1 MALTKVTYSMI
12 EGDVVS
18 ATDYGADP
26 TGATDSSAAIQAAID
41 SGNAVVFPSGT
52 YLISSNVSLKSGT
65 RLIGQSGAVIRRNTD
80 VRILGVTPTLT
91 EITATADFLYGST
104 LITLNSAS
112 YAAATVGQ
120 YLWFK
125 DRTSANV
132 NYIQDF
138 VDLRN
143 SNVAL
148 LTSADEWVYQVQCA
162 KIVEKLAGNVVRINA
177 AAHVDFPF
185 TGAAK
190 IYRVSDV
197 VVEDVVIDGLT
208 FENGSGLSG
217 ASAEAA
223 FVNIQYVY
231 NLTVQNCKFDLQG
244 YTGGIYAQFGQ
255 VNITN
260 NQFNAPAQLGV
271 FLREAI
277 TDSSVSN
284 NVFRNQTTGDASIFV
299 EAHCYNI
306 AITGNTFDGAR
317 LYELTDSS
325 QLISCIQCDAKPNN
339 ITITGN
345 SGNGYGVGVRFELGA
360 MFNTVQGNSFTN
372 MGVSGVRADG
382 CSYLTI
388 TGNTF
393 YNCGIT
399 TTPGTLTGA
408 IGTIV
413 LPSTSY
419 CTIQG
424 NVIGA
429 DSGYQSA
436 WLVLSGA
443 YNVIGNNILN
453 NVDVYEITNWDN
465 RIYANDG
472 DSFFRANDSIGP
484 SQVTSVR
491 NVALVDNVATTV
503 ATITTPNP
511 AGSLDSGAFIVNM
524 KLMAL
529 FYGSGAMPASG
540 AVASKSQL
548 ITFSAAT
555 NSGGTSDQSAVTTIA
570 TSAVA
575 DPGGFTDLT
584 NPVVT
589 INKPDNYTYEIQVTS
604 DGSGTVSAGRAV
616 ASIEILWF
624 GYSSPPTVS

>member
-12 EGDVVS
+12 EGGVVS
-18 ATDYGADP
+18 VTDYGADP
-26 TGATDSSAAIQAAID
+26 TGVADSSTAIQAAID
-41 SGNAVVFPSGT
+41 SGNTVVFPSGT

-104 LITLNSAS
+104 LITLDASS
-112 YAAATVGQ
+112 YASVTVGQ

-125 DRTSANV
+125 DKTSANV

-162 KIVEKLAGNVVRINA
+162 KIVEKLAGNAVRINA

-185 TGAAK
+185 TGAGK

-260 NQFNAPAQLGV
+260 NQFDAPTQLGV

-317 LYELTDSS
+317 LYELTNAS

-372 MGVSGVRADG
+372 MGICGIRADG

-399 TTPGTLTGA
+399 TAPGTLTGA

-413 LPSTSY
+413 LPSTGY

-443 YNVIGNNILN
+443 YNVIGNNILD
-453 NVDVYEITNWDN
+453 NVDVYEVTNWNN
-465 RIYANDG
+465 RLYANAG
-472 DSFFRANDSIGP
+472 DSFFNANDSIGP
-484 SQVTSVR
+484 NRVTSFCD
-491 NVALVDNVATTV
+491 VALADNVATTV

-524 KLMAL
+524 KLMAM

-555 NSGGTSDQSAVTTIA
+555 NSGGTSKQSAVTTVA

-575 DPGGFTDLT
+575 DPGGFTALT
-584 NPVVT
+584 DPVVT
-589 INKPDNYTYEIQVTS
+589 INKPDNYTYQIQVTS
-604 DGSGTVSAGRAV
+604 DGSGIVSAGRAV

-624 GYSSPPTVS
+624 GYKSPPTVS

>member
-12 EGDVVS
+12 EGDAVS
-18 ATDYGADP
+18 VTDFGAVGNGVAND
-26 TGATDSSAAIQAAID
+26 TAAIQAAID
-41 SGNAVVFPSGT
+41 TGKIVIFPAGT
-52 YLISSNVSLKSGT
+52 YLFQSDIALKSNT
-65 RLIGQSGAVIRRNTD
+65 RLVGQPGAVIYRNTD
-80 VRILGVTPTLT
+80 VRFVGVTPTLT

-112 YAAATVGQ
+112 YAAVSVGQ

-132 NYIQDF
+132 NYITDF

-143 SNVAL
+143 SDVAL

-162 KIVEKLAGNVVRINA
+162 KIVEKLTGNAVRINA

-185 TGAAK
+185 TGAGK
-190 IYRVSDV
+190 IYSVSNV
-197 VVEDVVIDGLT
+197 VVEDVVIEGLT
-208 FENGSGLSG
+208 FRNGTGLSG
-217 ASAEAA
+217 ASPEGA
-223 FVNIQYVY
+223 FINVQYIY
-231 NLTVQNCKFDLQG
+231 NLSIQNCKFDLKG

-255 VNITN
+255 VNISN
-260 NQFNAPAQLGV
+260 NEFDSPAQLAV

-277 TDSSVSN
+277 TDSVVTN

-317 LYELTDSS
+317 LYELTDSA

-372 MGVSGVRADG
+372 MGICGIRAEG

-399 TTPGTLTGA
+399 TAPGTLTGA
-408 IGTIV
+408 IGTLV
-413 LPSTSY
+413 LSASKY
-419 CTIQG
+419 CTVQG
-424 NVIGA
+424 NIVGA

-436 WLVLSGA
+436 WIVMSGS

-453 NVDVYEITNWDN
+453 NVDTYEISNWNN

-472 DSFFRANDSIGP
+472 SSFFRANDTIGP
-484 SQVTSVR
+484 NSVTSYR
-491 NVALVDNVATTV
+491 DIALADNVATTI
-503 ATITTPNP
+503 ATITTPDP
-511 AGSLDSGAFIVNM
+511 AGSLDSGAFTVNM
-524 KLMAL
+524 NLMAM
-529 FYGSGAMPASG
+529 FYSGTMPTST
-540 AVASKSQL
+540 AVASKSQV
-548 ITFSAAT
+548 ITFAAAT

-589 INKPDNYTYEIQVTS
+589 ISKPDNYTYQIQVTS
-604 DGSGTVSAGRAV
+604 DASGTFTAGRVV
-616 ASIEILWF
+616 ASIEILWH
-624 GYSSPPTVS
+624 GYQSPPIVS

>member
-12 EGDVVS
+12 EGNAVS
-18 ATDYGADP
+18 VTDFGAVGDGV
-26 TGATDSSAAIQAAID
+26 TNDTAAIQAAID
-41 SGNAVVFPSGT
+41 SSNAVIFPTGV
-52 YLISSNVSLKSGT
+52 YLISSNITLKSGA
-65 RLIGQSGAVIRRNTD
+65 RLIGQPGAVIYRNTD
-80 VRILGVTPTLT
+80 VRFIGPTPTLT

-104 LITLNSAS
+104 LVTLNAAS
-112 YAAATVGQ
+112 YAAVSVGQ

-125 DRTSANV
+125 DKTSANV

-143 SNVAL
+143 SDVAL
-148 LTSADEWVYQVQCA
+148 LTSPDEWVYQVQCA
-162 KIVEKLAGNVVRINA
+162 KIVEKLAGNAVRINA

-185 TGAAK
+185 TGAGH
-190 IYRVSDV
+190 IYSVQNV

-208 FENGSGLSG
+208 FRNGSGLSG
-217 ASAEAA
+217 TSSEAS
-223 FVNIQYVY
+223 FINIQYVY
-231 NLTVQNCKFDLQG
+231 NFLIQNCKFDLQG
-244 YTGGIYAQFGQ
+244 YTGGIYAQFSQ
-255 VNITN
+255 INITN
-260 NQFNAPAQLGV
+260 NEFDSPVQSGV

-277 TDSSVSN
+277 TDSSVTN
-284 NVFRNQTTGDASIFV
+284 NVFRNQMTGDASIFV

-306 AITGNTFDGAR
+306 AITGNTFDGSR
-317 LYELTDSS
+317 LYELTDSA

-360 MFNTVQGNSFTN
+360 MFNTVSGNSFTN
-372 MGVSGVRADG
+372 MGICGVRAEG

-408 IGTIV
+408 IGTLVIA
-413 LPSTSY
+413 SSNH

-424 NVIGA
+424 NQIGA

-436 WLVLSGA
+436 SFVVSGA
-443 YNVIGNNILN
+443 YNVISGNIIKNALA
-453 NVDVYEITNWDN
+453 YEITNWNN
-465 RIYANDG
+465 RFSNNDG
-472 DSFFRANDSIGP
+472 DSFWRANDTIGP
-484 SQVTSVR
+484 NAVTSYR
-491 NVALVDNVATTV
+491 DIALADNVATTI

-511 AGSLDSGAFIVNM
+511 AGSLDSGAFVVNM

-529 FYGSGAMPASG
+529 FYGSGSMPSSG

-548 ITFSAAT
+548 VTFAAAT

-604 DGSGTVSAGRAV
+604 DASGTFTNGRMI

-624 GYSSPPTVS
+624 GYQSPPVVS